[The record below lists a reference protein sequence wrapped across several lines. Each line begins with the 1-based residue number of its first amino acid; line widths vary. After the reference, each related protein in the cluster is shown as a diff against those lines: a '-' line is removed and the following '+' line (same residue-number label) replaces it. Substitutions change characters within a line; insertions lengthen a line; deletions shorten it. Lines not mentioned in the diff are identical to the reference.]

1 MAGFRH
7 RAPAFVDI
15 SVVAYPSV
23 TLLIDLSEGE
33 GIVHETQGR
42 IERGS
47 VVAGLLPGDLR
58 MTGRGAGECLQIRLE
73 PVAAAMVFGASAEL
87 SGTVWAT
94 ALTRES
100 SVVRHVLVRVAAYI
114 GASWLGYIVAVA
126 AWSGFV
132 YFFADGSGGPE
143 LSVWLGIAW
152 KLILVAAAWAA
163 LGLGAVSLIRSVGP
177 AIGAVLGFYFLE
189 SFLSLW
195 DPYETIS
202 ATAASAALFGI
213 DVPPMLEDFVPG
225 AGMSV
230 THAALVLIGWTVV
243 GTLLTWLG
251 LGKRDA

>member
-1 MAGFRH
+1 MM
-7 RAPAFVDI
+7 
-15 SVVAYPSV
+15 
-23 TLLIDLSEGE
+23 
-33 GIVHETQGR
+33 
-42 IERGS
+42 
-47 VVAGLLPGDLR
+47 GLLRAEVRKLGRRKLYPGMVLILALFTLFAALVLVLFKQWFPEMADA
-58 MTGRGAGECLQIRLE
+58 MPDVVKPGAYEFGVTQ
-73 PVAAAMVFGASAEL
+73 VATQAWFPMLLTAVGLGAEL